1 MERLTTPAAIMNECD
16 KHMTP
21 LNDQV
26 LTSLGATE
34 KERTEIEPYLND
46 ILLTF
51 QGIAGKDFNSNFV
64 ALFLTNILFRALALL
79 RMFPKKDF
87 DVVLS
92 NALIGVGVQA
102 WKQQETTNAGKDQS
116 QSPIVEGAAPIN
128 PAESGASGPSSTGE

>member
-1 MERLTTPAAIMNECD
+1 MERLNTPAAIMNECD

-79 RMFPKKDF
+79 RMFPKASLIMLISLGGLPTL
-87 DVVLS
+87 LS
-92 NALIGVGVQA
+92 IVTLVSSRFKNRFFSHQDTRVGNLI
-102 WKQQETTNAGKDQS
+102 S
-116 QSPIVEGAAPIN
+116 H
-128 PAESGASGPSSTGE
+128 